1 MKWPKTST
9 GKEISD
15 NDFQARIMV
24 FNQDRSD
31 WTLSIYYSKLISP
44 FKLHWKQVI
53 NVHMMITLE
62 ITLDVMLTGLV
73 IMFCHSRNLHIS
85 TLMNTRWDALKT
97 GKLSHH
103 SAANIRKDQFVQ
115 MWDAHV
121 TIILQNRKY
130 PVHPQMAQEVWFLL
144 KIGQLVLQAIISCL
158 QILIST
164 LKNQKRIR
172 HFAKLWL

>member
-1 MKWPKTST
+1 
-9 GKEISD
+9 
-15 NDFQARIMV
+15 MV
-24 FNQDRSD
+24 YNQDRSG
-31 WTLSIYYSKLISP
+31 WTLFIYYSKLISP

-85 TLMNTRWDALKT
+85 TLMNTRWDAPKT

-103 SAANIRKDQFVQ
+103 NAENIRKDQFVQ

-121 TIILQNRKY
+121 TTIPRNRKY
-130 PVHPQMAQEVWFLL
+130 LVHHQMAQEVWFSL
-144 KIGQLVLQAIISCL
+144 KIGQLVLLAIISCL